1 MFVAPEAATEDEP
14 MSRYLIA
21 TMVLALS
28 LMLAATTAQA
38 ATAETVSVITDT
50 TWRATNPQPPTGW
63 NTDLNFDDSNAAG
76 WENAVGSTSNNHIW
90 YKSLHSADAPN
101 NAWFRHIFTLDDAA
115 TAASGTFHFDD
126 NGQAYINGQL
136 IVDDTGG
143 GASNFN
149 LTLDPTL
156 FVVGQ
161 NLIAIHGIDTIAP
174 DNSVG
179 VNMTITTVPEPAA
192 AGMLGVAAML
202 LSRSHRRRVSP
213 STKTPTAL

>member
-1 MFVAPEAATEDEP
+1 

-21 TMVLALS
+21 VVALAFVAG
-28 LMLAATTAQA
+28 LARGGAVT
-38 ATAETVSVITDT
+38 VITDT

-63 NTDLNFDDSNAAG
+63 NTDVNFEDSDAAG

-90 YKSLHSADAPN
+90 YQSLHSADAPN
-101 NAWFRHIFTLDDAA
+101 NAWFRHVFTLDDVA
-115 TAASGTFHFDD
+115 TAASGNFHFDD
-126 NGQAYINGQL
+126 NGQAYINGQM
-136 IVDDTGG
+136 IIDDTGG

-149 LTLDPTL
+149 LTLDPSL

-179 VNMTITTVPEPAA
+179 VNLTLTALPEPTA
-192 AGMLGVAAML
+192 AG
-202 LSRSHRRRVSP
+202 
-213 STKTPTAL
+213 